1 MKLILIQ
8 SFLYLCFSCYSTY
21 GYPTTS
27 MPGVE
32 DQDKVLGPAPA
43 CQSEGVVLLS
53 GSTVNGVVT
62 PAPTKTVTVYCDIV
76 GQLPVDQSYHFTWS
90 VEGEG
95 LISYDDDVVSK
106 GYQSRFIVA
115 NSPNE
120 ASRLALEI
128 NPVKLSDV
136 GKYDC
141 SIVGLYDHN
150 VISSSFLEVNQLP
163 NITVK
168 VNDLT
173 VVEGNEVILG
183 TCYANASKPQPE
195 IWIEDSAGHRVES
208 LSSPSI
214 VNHEEHA
221 GVSDSVLK
229 FSKVFNR
236 EENGESYRCMVQHPD
251 NLETFS
257 SYIGQV
263 DVQFSPTVSI
273 MGDESD
279 ISMEEGQSL
288 SVVSLTTGNPTP
300 VVVWTFQPDTTQPP
314 ATSADST
321 NPTDPPTYG
330 LPANFQAA
338 GNTLIGNPLS
348 MIGNDGTFTCTVSN
362 GLGSPASI
370 SFHLTITEK
379 PTTTAAPTT
388 PVATVGGHDS
398 GEATKPLPRQ
408 AGADAAVIGGVVA
421 VAVFVLI
428 VAIIFLLRYFM
439 THKGEY
445 YTNELKATDDARLEN
460 NPIDDEDDDLDGDED
475 QPLDER
481 KRTEHFL

>member
-21 GYPTTS
+21 G
-27 MPGVE
+27 
-32 DQDKVLGPAPA
+32 
-43 CQSEGVVLLS
+43 EGVVLLS

>member
-21 GYPTTS
+21 G
-27 MPGVE
+27 
-32 DQDKVLGPAPA
+32 
-43 CQSEGVVLLS
+43 EGVVLLS

-388 PVATVGGHDS
+388 P
-398 GEATKPLPRQ
+398 EATKPLPRQ

>member
-1 MKLILIQ
+1 MKLMLIQ
-8 SFLYLCFSCYSTY
+8 SFLYLCLSCYITY
-21 GYPTTS
+21 G
-27 MPGVE
+27 E
-32 DQDKVLGPAPA
+32 
-43 CQSEGVVLLS
+43 EVVLLS

-62 PAPTKTVTVYCDIV
+62 PAPTETVTVYCDII

-120 ASRLALEI
+120 ASRLALDI

-183 TCYANASKPQPE
+183 TCFANASKPQPE
-195 IWIEDSAGHRVES
+195 IWIENSAGNRVES

-236 EENGESYRCMVQHPD
+236 DENEESYRCMVQHPD
-251 NLETFS
+251 KPETFS

-273 MGDESD
+273 MGDGRND
-279 ISMEEGQSL
+279 FSMEEGQSL

-321 NPTDPPTYG
+321 NPTDPPTYD

-348 MIGNDGTFTCTVSN
+348 MIENDGTFTCTVSN

-379 PTTTAAPTT
+379 PTTTTAPTT
-388 PVATVGGHDS
+388 P
-398 GEATKPLPRQ
+398 EATKPLPRQ

-428 VAIIFLLRYFM
+428 VAIILLLRYFM

-475 QPLDER
+475 EPLDGR